1 MRKHPPKFLRA
12 TLLLYISL
20 IFAGLTVSLPV
31 RAQGAIERIPK
42 DLFPLTQ
49 EPATLRVF
57 TSGNANVED
66 FATNAFTKWYEDKTG
81 VKVDF
86 TVAAGTGD
94 DVTQAL
100 NLLLA
105 SGDYPDVILI
115 PYGIVTTSQLAFY
128 GQQGIFLPL
137 NDLIDKAGS
146 ETKRIFDIY
155 PQAKTVST
163 APDGNIYALPSINE
177 CYHCSLAAKM
187 WIYKPWLD
195 KLGLKMPTTTEE
207 FKAVL
212 EAFKTQDPNGNG
224 KADEVPLAASPLVW
238 NGNLDIFMG
247 SAFITTPKSR
257 MVLND
262 GTIDV
267 TYTKPEFREALRY
280 IHSLYK
286 EGLIAPA
293 SLTQDQDGLSRMLNT
308 TEVTVGAVP
317 QGWMQELADTVGDKD
332 ARLFNYI
339 AVPPLEGPEGHRE
352 MSYAGYQATPGHCII
367 TSAAKDPELAL
378 RWCDAQGNEEVQLHA
393 YFGVQ
398 DEDWRWAKP
407 GEIGINGKPAWYAP
421 LSKFGTVQNRQW
433 SQNEL
438 SYRTSA
444 WRLGAKNQG
453 ADDFEPFLYEQSKKI
468 ERFAQPIDE
477 VVPPLY
483 FSAEQSQELADLEA
497 TITRYVDESIARFI
511 NGDLDIS
518 SDDAWQNFLAQL
530 GQMGLPR
537 MLEIYQAAYT
547 PN

>member
-1 MRKHPPKFLRA
+1 MRKHHPKFLRA
-12 TLLLYISL
+12 ILLL
-20 IFAGLTVSLPV
+20 FVGLMLPLPV

-49 EPATLRVF
+49 EPATLKVF
-57 TSGNANVED
+57 TSGNPIVED
-66 FATNAFTKWYEDKTG
+66 LATNAFTKWYEEKTG
-81 VKVDF
+81 VKIDF
-86 TVAAGTGD
+86 TVAAGAVD

-115 PYGIVTTSQLAFY
+115 PNGVVTTSQLAFY

-137 NDLIDKAGS
+137 NDLIEKVGV

-163 APDGNIYALPSINE
+163 APDGNIYALPTVNQ

-195 KLGLKMPTTTEE
+195 KLGLEMPTTTEE

-224 KADEVPLAASPLVW
+224 KADEIPLAASPNQW
-238 NGNLDIFMG
+238 NGNLDVFLG
-247 SAFITTPKSR
+247 SAFITNPQSHL
-257 MVLND
+257 VLSD
-262 GTIDV
+262 GAVDV

-280 IHSLYK
+280 IHSLYQ

-293 SLTQDQDGLSRMLNT
+293 SLTQDRDGLNLMLNT
-308 TEVTVGAVP
+308 EEVTVGAVP
-317 QGWMQELADTVGDKD
+317 QGWMQELADTVNQEGSRFFD
-332 ARLFNYI
+332 YVT
-339 AVPPLEGPEGHRE
+339 VPPLAGPEGHRE
-352 MSYAGYQATPGHCII
+352 MSYAGYQATPGTCII

-378 RWCDAQGNEEVQLHA
+378 RWCDAQGNEEVLLHA
-393 YFGVQ
+393 NYGVQ

-407 GEIGINGKPAWYAP
+407 GEIGINGKPAWYVRLTP
-421 LSKFGTVQNRQW
+421 LTAGGQNIIWSSGTGVKYNT
-433 SQNEL
+433 NDF
-438 SYRTSA
+438 
-444 WRLGAKNQG
+444 RLAEAVDPQTPSP
-453 ADDFEPFLYEQSKKI
+453 ESFLYAQSKKI
-468 ERFAQPIDE
+468 EPYAQPIEE

-497 TITRYVDESIARFI
+497 TVDRYVDESIARFI
-511 NGDLDIS
+511 NGDLAIEN
-518 SDDAWQNFLAQL
+518 DDAWQNFLSQL
-530 GQMGLPR
+530 EQMGLPR
-537 MLEIYQAAYT
+537 VLEIYQAAYA

>member
-1 MRKHPPKFLRA
+1 MSKHHPKIFHA
-12 TLLLYISL
+12 ML
-20 IFAGLTVSLPV
+20 ILFVGLMIPLPV
-31 RAQGAIERIPK
+31 GAQGAIERIPA

-57 TSGNANVED
+57 TSGNSNVED
-66 FATNAFTKWYEDKTG
+66 FATNAFTKWYEEKTG

-115 PYGIVTTSQLAFY
+115 PYGVVTTSQLAFY

-137 NDLIDKAGS
+137 NDLIEKGGV
-146 ETKRIFDIY
+146 ETKHIFDIY

-163 APDGNIYALPSINE
+163 APDGNIYALPSVNE

-187 WIYKPWLD
+187 WIYQPWLD
-195 KLGLKMPTTTEE
+195 KVGLKMPTTTEE
-207 FKAVL
+207 FRSVL
-212 EAFKTQDPNGNG
+212 EAFKTQDPNSNG
-224 KADEVPLAASPLVW
+224 KDDEIPLAASPLVW

-247 SAFITTPKSR
+247 SAFITNPKSHL
-257 MVLND
+257 VLSD
-262 GTIDV
+262 GAVDV

-280 IHSLYK
+280 IHSLYE

-293 SLTQDQDGLSRMLNT
+293 SLTQDEDGLSRMLNSE
-308 TEVTVGAVP
+308 EVTVGAVP
-317 QGWMQELADTVGDKD
+317 QGWLNELADTVGEKD
-332 ARLFNYI
+332 ARLFKYV

-352 MSYAGYQATPGHCII
+352 MSYAGYQATPGQCIV
-367 TSAAKDPELAL
+367 TAAAKDPELAL

-398 DEDWRWAKP
+398 DQDWRWAKP
-407 GEIGINGKPAWYAP
+407 SEIGINGEPAWYVP
-421 LSKFGTVQNRQW
+421 LSKFGTVQNNQW
-433 SQNEL
+433 SQTAL
-438 SYRTSA
+438 SYRTNA
-444 WRLGAKNQG
+444 WRLAAKSQG
-453 ADDFEPFLYEQSKKI
+453 DTDFEPFLYEQSKKI
-468 ERFAQPIDE
+468 ESYAQPIEE

-511 NGDLDIS
+511 NGDLDIKN
-518 SDDAWQNFLAQL
+518 DDAWQNFLSQL
-530 GQMGLPR
+530 EQMGLPR
-537 MLEIYQAAYT
+537 MLEIYQAAYA